1 MLTCPTRGPHQKVVS
16 FTFYHDARVKN
27 EKQKNFSAGI
37 SGNLALVRRLYGA
50 GWSMRLYYDLDPG
63 PAGQQELRQLCDLA
77 CSNPQLDLCNV
88 RRLPGHPF
96 TLKDAS
102 EVYPL
107 LWRYFP
113 TLDLQVKEAWPRI
126 V

>member
-1 MLTCPTRGPHQKVVS
+1 MLTCPTRGPHQRVVS

-50 GWSMRLYYDLDPG
+50 GWTMRLYYDLDPG

-77 CSNPQLDLCNV
+77 CSNPQLPLCRV
-88 RRLPGHPF
+88 RSLPG
-96 TLKDAS
+96 
-102 EVYPL
+102 
-107 LWRYFP
+107 
-113 TLDLQVKEAWPRI
+113 LQ
-126 V
+126 